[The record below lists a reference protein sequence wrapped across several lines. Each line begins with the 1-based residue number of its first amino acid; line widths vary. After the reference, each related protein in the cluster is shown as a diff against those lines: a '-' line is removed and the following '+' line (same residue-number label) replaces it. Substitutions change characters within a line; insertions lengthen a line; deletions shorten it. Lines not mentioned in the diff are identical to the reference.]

1 MTNAENSI
9 SMNRKGVLRFQTRRL
24 KTVESCASESPKS
37 AGPRDGN
44 SIRVQRTQQQRCS
57 HDSNAINGVREHC
70 SLSREAPRSK
80 HGRQAHLSKSD
91 ATVSYSLPP
100 PCTTRPCVFSMSIP
114 STHQRCGGSRTMGT
128 RWWWDRVWLLRCGQ
142 QGNEASRVCVRSRHL
157 DILINGPLTTRRL

>member
-100 PCTTRPCVFSMSIP
+100 PAQQDHVSSPCPFRALTSGVADPEPWAPDGGGIAYGSCGVDNRAMKRAGSVFVAAI
-114 STHQRCGGSRTMGT
+114 STF
-128 RWWWDRVWLLRCGQ
+128 
-142 QGNEASRVCVRSRHL
+142 
-157 DILINGPLTTRRL
+157 